1 MKMKC
6 NGDSEILH
14 EIVLDPTRKS
24 EKHEPIRVV
33 LHHELCCE
41 VRISESPLHFI
52 SFLIV
57 KQKISVFIFI
67 LQFLTRTNQ

>member
-33 LHHELCCE
+33 QYHEPIRAVSRNPATLNY
-41 VRISESPLHFI
+41 L
-52 SFLIV
+52 
-57 KQKISVFIFI
+57 
-67 LQFLTRTNQ
+67 